1 MKDFMKVDYIRTFT
15 GTDFTVFDPKPE
27 QIFIEDIAHALSQ
40 LCRYGGHCDP
50 FYSVAQHSIIASYL
64 IEPKFALDALCHDFS
79 EAYIMDLPRPIKYQ
93 IEQYRNMED
102 KLYSVI
108 AEKFNLPQII
118 PDDVHMIDSLMIKEF
133 EWDYFM
139 LKIPKEN
146 HKKFYELFFENKK
159 PEDVR
164 QEFLKRFEKLNKIHL
179 SENFDGFDSS
189 KRILFLKKYV
199 I

>member
-1 MKDFMKVDYIRTFT
+1 LLYWLKTHKNMKDFMKVDYIRTFT

-93 IEQYRNMED
+93 IPEFINIENKIYE
-102 KLYSVI
+102 VI
-108 AEKFNLPQII
+108 AQKFNLTFPIPEEVHII
-118 PDDVHMIDSLMIKEF
+118 DNDMIKY
-133 EWDYFM
+133 EWDFFMSKKPNEKFKDFYQEYFKKTTIEETK
-139 LKIPKEN
+139 KILI
-146 HKKFYELFFENKK
+146 HRFYELS
-159 PEDVR
+159 
-164 QEFLKRFEKLNKIHL
+164 LKNR
-179 SENFDGFDSS
+179 
-189 KRILFLKKYV
+189 LKQS
-199 I
+199 

>member
-93 IEQYRNMED
+93 IPEFINIENKIYE
-102 KLYSVI
+102 VI
-108 AEKFNLPQII
+108 AQKFNLTFPIPEEVHII
-118 PDDVHMIDSLMIKEF
+118 DNDMIKY
-133 EWDYFM
+133 EWDFFMSKKPNEKFKDFYQEYFKKTTIEETK
-139 LKIPKEN
+139 KILI
-146 HKKFYELFFENKK
+146 HRFYELS
-159 PEDVR
+159 
-164 QEFLKRFEKLNKIHL
+164 LKNR
-179 SENFDGFDSS
+179 
-189 KRILFLKKYV
+189 LKQS
-199 I
+199 